1 MLDLATLRKP
11 FMDRAS
17 SAEHQPPGFS
27 ESASGSPTNIR
38 YLIVAIVTLLAVLMY
53 LERLCLG
60 VAQTEIVR
68 ALSLSETQMSWVQS
82 AFFWA
87 YALAMVPA
95 GFLSDRLGPRL
106 TLSLFVAVWTLF
118 TGMIALADGV
128 AILIIA
134 RLGVGIGQ
142 AGAYPASGSLLK
154 DWVPSSQRALASAVV
169 ASGGRMG
176 AVLASGLTGFII
188 AKSDWRMPFVIYCW
202 VGLGLAVVF
211 WLIFRSTPE
220 SHPLVNKEE
229 KELIRGPGLFPSEQS
244 GSSQT
249 APREPFP
256 LVPILTN
263 ISLWANSALQF
274 LTNVGWLFLALYTPK
289 YFGSV
294 HGVDLETRG
303 YMASIPPFV
312 GIVGMLAGGGLTDW
326 LMPRIGLQ
334 WSRRAPL
341 VITRFTAAIGYG
353 LAIGLSLLVPPGTGP
368 AWMPWVYV
376 IPFSLVYASTDF
388 ANPAIWAYA
397 QDVGG
402 KFVAS
407 VMAWANMWGNIGA
420 ALAPLLYN
428 SILGEAPVL
437 ANWNMMFGICALAYI
452 LAGCF
457 SLLLDC
463 TRKLA

>member
-38 YLIVAIVTLLAVLMY
+38 YLIVAIVTLLAVVMY
-53 LERLCLG
+53 LERNCTG
-60 VAQTEIVR
+60 VAESAI
-68 ALSLSETQMSWVQS
+68 ASSLSLTKKEMSWVQS
-82 AFFWA
+82 AFYFS

-95 GFLSDRLGPRL
+95 GFLSDRMGPRL
-106 TLSLFVAVWTLF
+106 TLTVFVVAWTLF
-118 TGMIALADGV
+118 TGMIAMADGV
-128 AILIIA
+128 AVLIIA
-134 RLGVGIGQ
+134 RLGIGLGQ

-154 DWVPSSQRALASAVV
+154 DWVPASQRAFASAVV

-176 AVLASGLTGFII
+176 AVLASALTGVII
-188 AKSDWRMPFVIYCW
+188 ARSDWRMPFVIYCW
-202 VGLGLAVVF
+202 VGLGVAVLF
-211 WLIFRSTPE
+211 WLVFRSTPE
-220 SHPLVNKEE
+220 EHPMVNDAE
-229 KELIRGPGLFPSEQS
+229 KELIRGPANNFLAKQVVEPEKS
-244 GSSQT
+244 
-249 APREPFP
+249 REPFP
-256 LVPILTN
+256 LLPILTN
-263 ISLWANSALQF
+263 VSLWASSALQF
-274 LTNVGWLFLALYTPK
+274 LTNVGWLFLAIYTPR
-289 YFGSV
+289 YFESV

-303 YMASIPPFV
+303 FMASIPPFV

-341 VITRFTAAIGYG
+341 VITRFTAALGYG
-353 LAIGLSLLVPPGTGP
+353 LAIGLSLLVPPGNGP
-368 AWMPWVYV
+368 DWMPWVYV

-388 ANPAIWAYA
+388 ANPAIWAYS

-407 VMAWANMWGNIGA
+407 VMAWGNMWGNIGA
-420 ALAPLLYN
+420 TSAPFLYN
-428 SILGEAPVL
+428 RLLGETPTL
-437 ANWNMMFGICALAYI
+437 TDWNTMFGICALAYI